1 MCKKVQFSLQVD
13 FISTFANDE
22 YDRTAQEVAKLTY
35 KDMLELLTMK
45 SQWRRDMER
54 MMAERTA
61 LEGSSS
67 ATTTATT
74 PTTTS
79 TTMNNE
85 NSASTVIHTHHQQ
98 QEICI

>member
-1 MCKKVQFSLQVD
+1 MNKKVQFSCDVE
-13 FISTFANDE
+13 FVSTFANEE

-54 MMAERTA
+54 MMAER
-61 LEGSSS
+61 
-67 ATTTATT
+67 ATVEEEDIVES
-74 PTTTS
+74 TS
-79 TTMNNE
+79 NN
-85 NSASTVIHTHHQQ
+85 STSRLYNV

>member
-1 MCKKVQFSLQVD
+1 MNKKVQFSCDVE
-13 FISTFANDE
+13 FVSTFANED

-54 MMAERTA
+54 MMAER
-61 LEGSSS
+61 
-67 ATTTATT
+67 ATVEEEDIVDS
-74 PTTTS
+74 TS
-79 TTMNNE
+79 NN
-85 NSASTVIHTHHQQ
+85 STSRLYNV

>member
-1 MCKKVQFSLQVD
+1 MNKKVQFSCDVE
-13 FISTFANDE
+13 FVSTFANED

-54 MMAERTA
+54 MMAER
-61 LEGSSS
+61 
-67 ATTTATT
+67 ATVEEENIVES
-74 PTTTS
+74 TS
-79 TTMNNE
+79 NN
-85 NSASTVIHTHHQQ
+85 STSRLYNV

>member
-1 MCKKVQFSLQVD
+1 MSAKKVQFACDVE
-13 FISTFANDE
+13 FISTFANED

-54 MMAERTA
+54 MLAERA
-61 LEGSSS
+61 MSEGESTEEDSGSDDSSTSSS
-67 ATTTATT
+67 Q
-74 PTTTS
+74 PLY
-79 TTMNNE
+79 N
-85 NSASTVIHTHHQQ
+85 V

>member
-1 MCKKVQFSLQVD
+1 MNKKVQFSCDVE
-13 FISTFANDE
+13 FVSTFANED

-54 MMAERTA
+54 MMAER
-61 LEGSSS
+61 
-67 ATTTATT
+67 ATVEEESIVES
-74 PTTTS
+74 TS
-79 TTMNNE
+79 NN
-85 NSASTVIHTHHQQ
+85 STSRLYNV

>member
-1 MCKKVQFSLQVD
+1 MNKKVQFSCDVE
-13 FISTFANDE
+13 FVSTFANED

-54 MMAERTA
+54 MMAER
-61 LEGSSS
+61 
-67 ATTTATT
+67 ATVE
-74 PTTTS
+74 
-79 TTMNNE
+79 E
-85 NSASTVIHTHHQQ
+85 NDIVESASNNSTSCLYNV

>member
-1 MCKKVQFSLQVD
+1 MNKRVQFACDVE
-13 FISTFANDE
+13 FVSTFANED

-54 MMAERTA
+54 MMAER
-61 LEGSSS
+61 E
-67 ATTTATT
+67 
-74 PTTTS
+74 S
-79 TTMNNE
+79 TEEQTVE
-85 NSASTVIHTHHQQ
+85 NSNNSPSRLFNV

>member
-1 MCKKVQFSLQVD
+1 MKKVQFACDVE
-13 FISTFANDE
+13 FVATFANED

-54 MMAERTA
+54 MMAER
-61 LEGSSS
+61 E
-67 ATTTATT
+67 TTEEKVVNVE
-74 PTTTS
+74 P
-79 TTMNNE
+79 N
-85 NSASTVIHTHHQQ
+85 NSASRLFNV

>member
-1 MCKKVQFSLQVD
+1 MNKKVQFSCDVE
-13 FISTFANDE
+13 FVSTFANED

-54 MMAERTA
+54 MMAER
-61 LEGSSS
+61 
-67 ATTTATT
+67 ATVEEEDIVES
-74 PTTTS
+74 TS
-79 TTMNNE
+79 NN
-85 NSASTVIHTHHQQ
+85 STSRLYNV